1 LKEAVVVNPTEPV
14 PCNRFEF
21 KAKLAVPDNEP
32 VTVRVPWTFAFPV
45 TVKDPVMYGEL
56 SIIYFVITIF

>member
-1 LKEAVVVNPTEPV
+1 VNPTEPV

-21 KAKLAVPDNEP
+21 NAKLAVPDNEP
-32 VTVRVPWTFAFPV
+32 VTISAPWKFAFPV

-56 SIIYFVITIF
+56 SIILFVF